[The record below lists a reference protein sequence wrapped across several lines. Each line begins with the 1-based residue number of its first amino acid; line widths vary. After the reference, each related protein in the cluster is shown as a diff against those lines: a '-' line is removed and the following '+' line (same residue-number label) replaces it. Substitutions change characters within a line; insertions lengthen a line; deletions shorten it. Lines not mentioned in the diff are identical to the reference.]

1 MLKWVVMNMMSLCMK
16 LRMNNV
22 VVARLMMNSCSNVIV
37 VVVRYVV
44 VELMHWV
51 S

>member
-1 MLKWVVMNMMSLCMK
+1 MLKWVVMNMMDFCMK

-37 VVVRYVV
+37 FVAVRYVV
-44 VELMHWV
+44 VKLMH
-51 S
+51 